1 MIGNDRRSSIVVA
14 CSEGFVLTGC
24 DCDCTEAFFSAE
36 CVGDKAS
43 VEGVRGDD
51 ELCDDDSGLE
61 GSNAGTGTGTWCCVD
76 CRV

>member
-14 CSEGFVLTGC
+14 CSEDFLTGR
-24 DCDCTEAFFSAE
+24 DCDCTEAFLSGE
-36 CVGDKAS
+36 CAGDNAS
-43 VEGVRGDD
+43 VDGVRGED

-61 GSNAGTGTGTWCCVD
+61 GSNSGTGTGTRCCVC

>member
-1 MIGNDRRSSIVVA
+1 MIAEVPSSWHVVKA
-14 CSEGFVLTGC
+14 SFSQAVTVTVPRL
-24 DCDCTEAFFSAE
+24 FSAE